1 MRRLGWWVAVV
12 ILTLILIFTQP
23 SSPASTQKTLSR
35 DGFEVHASVLSP
47 SEVESLKHME
57 NRDVKEQLMNNPRI
71 KAIVESL
78 GPGYEFQD
86 YVFILK
92 KSSIHTCHRDA
103 NGDLFNEGQSHPS
116 YTIIVFLEGSDN
128 CLEVAPGSHL
138 GQKLNL
144 QGTIPV
150 PCRAGDMFL
159 FDANLVHAGAI
170 GPDRLRVQMKVTH
183 RDDREKIW
191 YYENYNK
198 VADHENP
205 LPDVIKGIHQRAS
218 CAFPFV
224 ADMVQ
229 DEVKKSYTGEQSDGQ
244 RAYSQFFY
252 GNKDFY
258 KLNDAF

>member
-1 MRRLGWWVAVV
+1 MWLLITVIIVVVVTLWV
-12 ILTLILIFTQP
+12 FTQH
-23 SSPASTQKTLSR
+23 QDNFTLEK
-35 DGFEVHASVLSP
+35 DGFEVHKSVLSP
-47 SEVESLKHME
+47 SEVETLKHVD
-57 NRDVKEQLMNNPRI
+57 NKTIKEQLMNNPRI
-71 KAIVESL
+71 KSVIESL

-103 NGDLFNEGQSHPS
+103 NGDLFNEGQQNPS

-128 CLEVAPGSHL
+128 CLEVAPGSQL

-144 QGTIPV
+144 QGTTPV

-205 LPDVIKGIHQRAS
+205 LPDVIKGIHQKAS

-244 RAYSQFFY
+244 KAYSQLFY
-252 GNKDFY
+252 GNQDFY